1 MVTTTAAGPGAGL
14 LLSQLLSE
22 AAASIVERVGPSV
35 VVVGQRGGAG
45 AGVIWRED
53 GLIVTNRHVA
63 RRGRHQ
69 ITLRDGRQLTSEVV
83 ARHPDRDLAIL
94 KIPATGLPAIT
105 VGDSA
110 TVRPGQLVFAIGHPI
125 GFRDAVTS
133 GIIVAAGQAT
143 TTDGPRTGDWLQA
156 DVTLLPGNSGGP
168 LVDVAG
174 RVIGI
179 STMIAGRLSL
189 AVPSNTVEHFVAGG
203 QPGANPAYLGFTGF
217 VIALRT
223 ATQPAGFILTE
234 LTEGSPAAR
243 GGLLL
248 GDIITKLGEVVITGQ
263 ESLPAAIFRL
273 VPGAAV
279 MVKVIRG
286 GEARTFTIVPAA
298 RS

>member
-1 MVTTTAAGPGAGL
+1 MVTTTAAGPRAGL
-14 LLSQLLSE
+14 LPSQLLS
-22 AAASIVERVGPSV
+22 AAAAAIVEQVGPSV

-53 GLIVTNRHVA
+53 GTIVTNRHVA
-63 RRGRHQ
+63 RRDRHQ
-69 ITLRDGRQLTSEVV
+69 ITLRDGRQFASEVV

-110 TVRPGQLVFAIGHPI
+110 TVRPGQLIFAIGHPI

-143 TTDGPRTGDWLQA
+143 TTEGPRTGDWLQA

-168 LVDVAG
+168 LVDVGG

-203 QPGANPAYLGFTGF
+203 QPGATPAYLGFTGF
-217 VIALRT
+217 VIELRT
-223 ATQPAGFILTE
+223 AAQPAGFILTE
-234 LTEGSPAAR
+234 LTEGSPAGR

-248 GDIITKLGEVVITGQ
+248 GDIITKLGEVVISDQ
-263 ESLPAAIFRL
+263 ESLPAAILRL
-273 VPGAAV
+273 EPGAAV
-279 MVKVIRG
+279 TVEVVRG
-286 GEARTFTIVPAA
+286 GEARTFTIVPAE